1 MNGNHFT
8 QIFVSKLARTM
19 KMSKPPNT
27 DSTNQSQLSFWQ
39 RKWVKNLLF
48 ALFLVILYITL
59 RPFMQGDVVQ
69 GPAPAFETESI
80 TGEPIRLADYRG
92 QPVMVHFW
100 ATWCPICQLERDS
113 VERLSEDYPVIN
125 IATQSMDDDG
135 LLAFAKEHNMNPNQI
150 VNDFDGQ
157 LMKAFGARAVPASFI
172 IGPDGDVSF
181 VEVGYTTP
189 YGLRARLWWL
199 Q

>member
-1 MNGNHFT
+1 
-8 QIFVSKLARTM
+8 M
-19 KMSKPPNT
+19 KMSKPPVPENRLQAT
-27 DSTNQSQLSFWQ
+27 RAFLQ

-48 ALFLVILYITL
+48 MLALIIVYLAL
-59 RPFMQGDVVQ
+59 RPFMQGDVVK

-80 TGEPIRLADYRG
+80 TGQPIRLADYRG

-113 VERLSEDYPVIN
+113 VERLSKDYPVIN
-125 IATQSMDDDG
+125 IATQSMDDEG
-135 LLAFAKEHNMNPNQI
+135 LLAFAKEHDMNPNQI

-157 LMKAFGARAVPASFI
+157 LMKAFGARAVPATFI
-172 IGPDGDVSF
+172 IGPDGNVSF